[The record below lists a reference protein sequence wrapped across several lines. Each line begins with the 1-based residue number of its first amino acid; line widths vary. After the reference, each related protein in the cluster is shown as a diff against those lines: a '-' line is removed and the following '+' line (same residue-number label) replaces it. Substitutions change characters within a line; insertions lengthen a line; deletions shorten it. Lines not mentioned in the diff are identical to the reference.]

1 MSNFS
6 NQKLSRRQFIK
17 RLTLYTGG
25 AFLTGAALVTYPVFI
40 ERYLVRC
47 TFYQITVPHLP
58 PAFEGLRIA
67 HLTDLHFGR
76 LVPLSFIQRVVN
88 QTNRLG
94 ADVIV
99 CTGDYVHD
107 THTTESIDLVWPV
120 LAELKAP
127 MGVYAV
133 LGNHD
138 HWADFN
144 RSLFWLRKSGQDCYK
159 KAVRLERRG
168 DALWLGGAGDAYEDD
183 HGIDATFASVPDQA
197 CKICLAHNPDTVDET
212 YQTRVDLFLCGHT
225 HGGQIWMPIFNRPF
239 SDAQLP
245 VQNKDYVSGFIRS
258 GHKRLFISRGIGWA
272 VLPIR
277 FNCPPE
283 IAVLELTA
291 EPANAAATI

>member
-1 MSNFS
+1 M
-6 NQKLSRRQFIK
+6 
-17 RLTLYTGG
+17 LYAIGTSLVGG
-25 AFLTGAALVTYPVFI
+25 ALATYPFFI
-40 ERYLVRC
+40 ERYLVQ
-47 TFYQITVPHLP
+47 TNVYHIPVPHLP
-58 PAFEGLRIA
+58 PAFQGLRIA
-67 HLTDLHFGR
+67 HLTDLHFGK
-76 LVPLSFIQRVVN
+76 LVPLSLIRWVVDR
-88 QTNRLG
+88 TNRLG
-94 ADVIV
+94 ADLIV

-107 THTTESIDLVWPV
+107 YDTTESIDFVWPV
-120 LAELKAP
+120 LAELRAP

-159 KAVRLERRG
+159 KAHRLEKGG

-183 HGIDATFASVPDQA
+183 HGIDLAFDGVPDQA
-197 CKICLAHNPDTVDET
+197 CKICLAHNPDTVDAV

-225 HGGQIWMPIFNRPF
+225 HGGQIWMPILNRPF
-239 SDAQLP
+239 SDRQLP
-245 VQNKDYVSGFIRS
+245 VRNKDYVSGFIS
-258 GHKRLFISRGIGWA
+258 SAHQRLFISRGIGWA

-291 EPANAAATI
+291 APAI